1 MVMVVRHQGALL
13 WLLRLAMCMLPVAA
27 MDAQAVLTNQRTAWL
42 QASADSIRL
51 DSLSL
56 VPGTLRIYDHRGLL
70 LDSSWYAFE
79 EPWFRWRRIPPAD
92 SLEAQ
97 WRVLPFSFDDQGQL
111 PESKEALLLPAGIA
125 ISAYDNRAG
134 GLSLTS
140 QRGLDYKGA
149 FSRGLSFGNRQDLVL
164 NSAFNLQV
172 QGELGE
178 GIRLQAAIAD
188 DNLPIQVEGNTQQ
201 LREFDRIFI
210 QLSRNRSQ
218 LTAGDYELRQPE
230 GYFMQY
236 FKKLE
241 GATYQTAT
249 TDGRWQ
255 GRSSIAIARGRF
267 VRQNVV
273 AIEGNQG
280 PYKLSGAQG
289 ERFIVVLSGT
299 EKVFIDGVL
308 LERGRDRDYTIDYNQ
323 AEITFMPKRLITK
336 DSRIAVEYEYADQQ
350 YLRSMYALDTR
361 YIADRW
367 QVYVNIFS
375 QQDSKTATA
384 DIRLTPDQRATLRA
398 AGDQP
403 LGILA
408 SSVEPVGTQAA
419 QRATYALRDSV
430 LRCGGTDSLLQI
442 LVYTTDPEAGKY
454 VATFTFVGEGNGHY
468 VPASE
473 AASNERIFVWVTPG
487 AEDCRPG
494 GSHEPVVRLVAP
506 EQQRMVTAGAE
517 MQDKGGGRWRWE
529 LALSQN
535 DRNRFSQ
542 LDRVDDLGYAGRF
555 DYNRRYLLQRD
566 SSRWQ
571 LDTRAG
577 YEWVHRHFTTLNP
590 YRSPEFFRDWNL
602 ASVLGIGQP
611 LPAEEHIAQAEVRL
625 SYPQKG
631 GVSWRTA
638 TFQRLGQYAGWQ
650 QQGRAT
656 WQHAAWSLDAQA
668 SHLSS
673 REAVRRTE
681 FWRPS
686 LTVGRTWAALGN
698 WKTRLQW
705 EAEHSQRWS
714 GATDTLEMSS
724 FAFSRLVAEV
734 GSPERE
740 DRGLGFSFRQRR
752 DELPQGSRFV
762 QGPLATEAAVN
773 GQWQPSQQLRLG
785 GVFSWRQLKVENSMD
800 VGGLLAGETTLGRF
814 DLSFQAWKSAIRTN
828 TTYEIGTGQEPS
840 VAFVYVYV
848 GPGLGQYIWLDSLYN
863 ADGKIQVNEMEISPF
878 ADIADYARVVLLTN
892 DFIRTNNL
900 ILNQSLFLEPER
912 YWRQAEGW
920 KKQLA
925 KFSLQSTLTVNRKTQ
940 PSTAVQVW
948 NPLQWNLPDSALTA
962 IQLGFRNSLFFNRR
976 HPRFDIQFEH
986 TAQQRRFVQTTGFE
1000 SQQRTEYTLRVR
1012 YNATTALG
1020 LRLLGAVGQRQADV
1034 ELFDNKD
1041 YALGFVK
1048 GGPELTWQ
1056 PGKDLRVDL
1065 RYAQQKES
1073 SRLSTANEGMK
1084 RAEIVGELVY
1094 QRWLRANLSLIQVD
1108 LQADQRSPLA
1118 FVLLN
1123 GLRPGRNWLW
1133 NLTATR
1139 QLGELLQLT
1148 VGYEGRQTGDARMVH
1163 LGRMQVTA
1171 LF

>member
-1 MVMVVRHQGALL
+1 MVMVVRHQGTVS
-13 WLLRLAMCMLPVAA
+13 WLLRLVMWVLPMAA

-42 QASADSIRL
+42 YPSADSVRL

-56 VPGTLRIYDHRGLL
+56 VPGSLRIYDGAGSL
-70 LDSSWYAFE
+70 LDSSSYVFE
-79 EPWFRWRRIPPAD
+79 EPWLRWKPPLPAD
-92 SLEAQ
+92 SLRAY
-97 WRVLPFSFDDQGQL
+97 WRVLPFTLDNKGRL
-111 PESKEALLLPAGIA
+111 PESTEARLLPEGIA

-134 GLSLTS
+134 GLSLTG
-140 QRGLDYKGA
+140 QRGLDYQGA

-178 GIRLQAAIAD
+178 GIRLQAAISD
-188 DNLPIQVEGNTQQ
+188 DNLPVQVEGNTQQ

-218 LTAGDYELRQPE
+218 LTAGDYELRQPD

-249 TDGRWQ
+249 ADGRWQ

-273 AIEGNQG
+273 AAEGNQG
-280 PYKLSGAQG
+280 PYKLTGAQG

-299 EKVFIDGVL
+299 EKVFIDGIL
-308 LERGRDRDYTIDYNQ
+308 QERGRDRDYTIDYNQ
-323 AEITFMPKRLITK
+323 AEVTFMPKRLITK
-336 DSRIAVEYEYADQQ
+336 DSRITVEYEYADQQ
-350 YLRSMYALDTR
+350 YLRSMYAMDTR
-361 YIADRW
+361 YVAERW
-367 QVYVNIFS
+367 QVYVNVFS

-384 DIRLTPDQRATLRA
+384 DIRLTPDQRAALRA

-408 SSVEPVGTQAA
+408 SSIEPVGTQAA

-430 LRCGGTDSLLQI
+430 LRCVGRDSLLQV
-442 LVYTTDPEAGKY
+442 LVYTTDPEAATY

-468 VPASE
+468 VLASE
-473 AASNERIFVWVTPG
+473 TASNERIFIWVAPG
-487 AEDCRPG
+487 ADDCRPLG
-494 GSHEPVVRLVAP
+494 NYEPVIRLVAP
-506 EQQRMVTAGAE
+506 EQQRMITAGAA
-517 MQDKGGGRWRWE
+517 MQDKGGGNWRWE

-542 LDRVDDLGYAGRF
+542 LDSRDDLGYAGRF
-555 DYNRRYLLQRD
+555 DYARRYLLQQD

-571 LDTRAG
+571 LHTRAG

-590 YRSPEFFRDWNL
+590 YRSPEFLRDWNL
-602 ASVLGIGQP
+602 ASVLGIGQTQ
-611 LPAEEHIAQAEVRL
+611 PAEEHMAQAELRL
-625 SYPQKG
+625 SHPQRG
-631 GVSWRTA
+631 VVSWRSA
-638 TFQRLGQYAGWQ
+638 TFQRLGQYAGWR
-650 QQGRAT
+650 QQGEAA
-656 WQHAAWSLDAQA
+656 WQHAGWALNAQA
-668 SHLSS
+668 SHLQS
-673 REAVRRTE
+673 REPMRRTQ
-681 FWRPS
+681 FWRPT
-686 LTVGRTWAALGN
+686 LTIGKTWTALGN
-698 WKTRLQW
+698 WKTQLLW
-705 EAEHSQRWS
+705 ESEHSRRWP
-714 GATDTLEMSS
+714 GGTDTLEMSS
-724 FAFSRLVAEV
+724 FAFNRFVAEAN
-734 GSPERE
+734 SPERE
-740 DRGLGFSFRQRR
+740 NRGLGFSLRQRR
-752 DELPQGSRFV
+752 DEIPLGTRFV

-785 GVFSWRQLKVENSMD
+785 GVFSWRQLQIGDSMD
-800 VGGLLAGETTLGRF
+800 AGGLRSGKTTLGRF
-814 DLSFQAWKSAIRTN
+814 DLSFQAWKSALRTN
-828 TTYEIGTGQEPS
+828 TTYEIGTGQEPR
-840 VAFVYVYV
+840 VTFVYVYV

-863 ADGKIQVNEMEISPF
+863 ADGKIQINEMEVSPF
-878 ADIADYARVVLLTN
+878 PDIADYTRVVLLT
-892 DFIRTNNL
+892 DEFIRTNNL

-940 PSTAVQVW
+940 PSAAVQVW
-948 NPLQWNLPDSALTA
+948 NPLQWDLPDSSLTA

-976 HPRFDIQFEH
+976 HPRFDVQLEH
-986 TAQQRRFVQTTGFE
+986 TEQRRRFVQMAGFE
-1000 SQQRTEYTLRVR
+1000 SQQRAEYTLRIR
-1012 YNATTALG
+1012 YNATTELG
-1020 LRLLGAVGQRQADV
+1020 LRLLGAAGQRQADL

-1041 YALGFVK
+1041 YKLGFVK
-1048 GGPELTWQ
+1048 AGPELTWQ
-1056 PGKDLRVDL
+1056 PGKDLRLDM
-1065 RYAQQKES
+1065 RYIRQQET

-1084 RAEIVGELVY
+1084 RTEIVGELVY
-1094 QRWLRANLSLIQVD
+1094 QRWLRANLSLIEVD
-1108 LQADQRSPLA
+1108 LQADIRSPLA

-1139 QLGELLQLT
+1139 QLGSLLQLT
-1148 VGYEGRQTGDARMVH
+1148 LGYEGRQTGDARMVH

>member
-1 MVMVVRHQGALL
+1 M
-13 WLLRLAMCMLPVAA
+13 AA
-27 MDAQAVLTNQRTAWL
+27 VDAQAVLTNQRVAWL
-42 QASADSIRL
+42 QATTDSLRL

-56 VPGTLRIYDHRGLL
+56 VPGSLRIYDPAGQVV
-70 LDSSWYAFE
+70 DSSYYVFE
-79 EPWFRWRRIPPAD
+79 EPWLRWRLPPPAD
-92 SLEAQ
+92 SLQAY
-97 WRVLPFSFDDQGQL
+97 WRVLPFSFGEEGQL
-111 PESKEALLLPAGIA
+111 PESMKAQLLPEGIA
-125 ISAYDNRAG
+125 ISAYDNQAG
-134 GLSLTS
+134 GLRLAS

-178 GIRLQAAIAD
+178 GIRLQAAISD

-249 TDGRWQ
+249 GDGRWQ

-267 VRQNVV
+267 VRQNVL

-280 PYKLSGAQG
+280 PYKLTGGQG

-299 EKVFIDGVL
+299 EKVFIDGLL

-323 AEITFMPKRLITK
+323 AEITFMPRRLITK
-336 DSRIAVEYEYADQQ
+336 DSRITVEYEYADQQ
-350 YLRSMYALDTR
+350 YLRSMYAVDTR
-361 YIADRW
+361 YVGERW
-367 QVYVNIFS
+367 QGYINVYS

-384 DIRLTPDQRATLRA
+384 DIRLTPEQRATLRA

-430 LRCGGTDSLLQI
+430 LRCGGTDSLLRV
-442 LVYTTDPEAGKY
+442 LVYTTDPATGTY

-468 VPASE
+468 IPAAE
-473 AASNERIFVWVTPG
+473 TASNERIFIWVAPG
-487 AEDCRPG
+487 ADDCRPM
-494 GSHEPVVRLVAP
+494 GSYEPVVRLLAP
-506 EQQRMVTAGAE
+506 EQQRMITAGAE
-517 MQDKGGGRWRWE
+517 LRDRGGGNWRWE
-529 LALSQN
+529 LALSQH
-535 DRNRFSQ
+535 DRNRFSR
-542 LDRVDDLGYAGRF
+542 LDREDDLGYAGRF
-555 DYNRRYLLQRD
+555 DYTRRYLLQRD

-571 LDTRAG
+571 LHTRAG
-577 YEWVHRHFTTLNP
+577 YEWVHKDFTTLNP
-590 YRSPEFFRDWNL
+590 YRSPEFLRDWNL
-602 ASVLGIGQP
+602 ASVLGIGQTQ
-611 LPAEEHIAQAEVRL
+611 PAGEHIAQAEVRL
-625 SYPQKG
+625 SFPQKG
-631 GVSWRTA
+631 GISWRSA
-638 TFQRLGQYAGWQ
+638 TFQRVGQYTGWQ
-650 QQGRAT
+650 QQGRAA

-668 SHLSS
+668 SHLRS
-673 REAVRRTE
+673 REALRRTE

-698 WKTRLQW
+698 WKTQLQW
-705 EAEHSQRWS
+705 ETEHSQRWS
-714 GATDTLEMSS
+714 GRTDTLEMSS

-734 GSPERE
+734 ASPERE
-740 DRGLGFSFRQRR
+740 NRALGFSFRQRR
-752 DELPQGSRFV
+752 DELPLGTRFV
-762 QGPLATEAAVN
+762 QGPLATEAAMN
-773 GQWQPSQQLRLG
+773 GQWQPTPQLRLG
-785 GVFSWRQLKVENSMD
+785 GVFSWRQLQVENAAGT
-800 VGGLLAGETTLGRF
+800 GGLTTGETTLGRF
-814 DLSFQAWKSAIRTN
+814 DLSYQAWKSAFRTN
-828 TTYEIGTGQEPS
+828 TTYEMGTGQEPRA
-840 VAFVYVYV
+840 AFVYVYV

-892 DFIRTNNL
+892 EFIRTNNL
-900 ILNQSLFLEPER
+900 VLNQSLFLEPER

-940 PSTAVQVW
+940 PSAAVQVW

-976 HPRFDIQFEH
+976 HPRFDIQLEH
-986 TAQQRRFVQTTGFE
+986 TEQRRRFVQATGFE
-1000 SQQRTEYTLRVR
+1000 SQQRAEYTLRLR
-1012 YNATTALG
+1012 YNPTTALG
-1020 LRLLGAVGQRQADV
+1020 LRLLGAVGQRQADI

-1041 YALGFVK
+1041 YNLGFVK
-1048 GGPELTWQ
+1048 AGPELTWQ
-1056 PGKDLRVDL
+1056 PGKDLRLDM
-1065 RYAQQKES
+1065 RYTRQQES
-1073 SRLSTANEGMK
+1073 SRLSVAKEGMQ

-1094 QRWLRANLSLIQVD
+1094 QRWLRANLSLIEVD
-1108 LQADQRSPLA
+1108 LQADIRSPLA

-1139 QLGELLQLT
+1139 QLGSLLQLT

>member
-1 MVMVVRHQGALL
+1 MVVRHQGVVIWLL
-13 WLLRLAMCMLPVAA
+13 WLAMWMLSATVLG
-27 MDAQAVLTNQRTAWL
+27 AQAILTNHRTAWL
-42 QASADSIRL
+42 HTSADSIRL

-56 VPGTLRIYDHRGLL
+56 VPGSLRIYDPAGQL
-70 LDSSWYAFE
+70 LDSSYYAFE
-79 EPWFRWRRIPPAD
+79 DPWLRWRLAPPAD
-92 SLEAQ
+92 SMRVQ
-97 WRVLPFSFDDQGQL
+97 WRVLPFAFDNIGRLAESRAARLL
-111 PESKEALLLPAGIA
+111 PEGIA

-134 GLSLTS
+134 GPSLTS

-178 GIRLQAAIAD
+178 GILLQAAITD
-188 DNLPIQVEGNTQQ
+188 DNLPIQVAGNTQQ

-241 GATYQTAT
+241 GATYKTAT
-249 TDGRWQ
+249 ATGSWQ
-255 GRSSIAIARGRF
+255 GRSSVAIARGRF

-280 PYKLSGAQG
+280 PYKLTGAQG

-299 EKVFIDGVL
+299 EKIFIDGVL

-336 DSRIAVEYEYADQQ
+336 DSRITVEYEYADQQ
-350 YLRSMYALDTR
+350 YLRSLYALDTR
-361 YIADRW
+361 YITDRW
-367 QVYVNIFS
+367 QVYVNVFS

-384 DIRLTPDQRATLRA
+384 DIRLTPEQRATLRA

-408 SSVEPVGTQAA
+408 SSVEAVGTQAA
-419 QRATYALRDSV
+419 QRATYVLRDSL
-430 LRCGGTDSLLQI
+430 LRCGGIDSLLRI
-442 LVYTTDPEAGKY
+442 LIYTTDPSEDTY
-454 VATFTFVGEGNGHY
+454 VATFTFVGAGNGHY
-468 VPASE
+468 VPAAE
-473 AASNERIFVWVTPG
+473 AASNERIFVWVAPE
-487 AEDCRPG
+487 ADDCRPA
-494 GSHEPVVRLVAP
+494 GSYAPVVRLVAP
-506 EQQRMVTAGAE
+506 EQQRMITAGAE
-517 MQDKGGGRWRWE
+517 MQDKGGGKWRWE

-542 LDRVDDLGYAGRF
+542 LDRGDDLGYAGRF
-555 DYNRRYLLQRD
+555 DYNRRYLLQQD

-571 LDTRAG
+571 LHTRAG

-590 YRSPEFFRDWNL
+590 YRSPEFLRDWNL
-602 ASVLGIGQP
+602 ASVLGIGQTQS
-611 LPAEEHIAQAEVRL
+611 ADEHIAQTEVQL

-631 GVSWRTA
+631 GISWRSA

-656 WQHAAWSLDAQA
+656 WQHAAWSLNAQA
-668 SHLSS
+668 SHLRS
-673 REAVRRTE
+673 RETLRRTE
-681 FWRPS
+681 FWRPN

-698 WKTRLQW
+698 WKTQLQW

-714 GATDTLEMSS
+714 GTSDTLEMSS

-752 DELPQGSRFV
+752 DELPQGTRFA
-762 QGPLATEAAVN
+762 QGPLATEAVVN
-773 GQWQPSQQLRLG
+773 GKWQPSQQLRLG
-785 GVFSWRQLKVENSMD
+785 GVFSWRQLNVGNSME
-800 VGGLLAGETTLGRF
+800 VGDLSTGETTLGRF
-814 DLSFQAWKSAIRTN
+814 DLSFQAWKTAFRTN

-840 VAFVYVYV
+840 VSFVYVYV

-863 ADGKIQVNEMEISPF
+863 GDGKIQVNEMEVSPF
-878 ADIADYARVVLLTN
+878 ADIADYARVLLLTD

-900 ILNQSLFLEPER
+900 VLNQSLFLEPER
-912 YWRQAEGW
+912 YWRQADGW
-920 KKQLA
+920 KKQLS

-976 HPRFDIQFEH
+976 HPRFDIQLEH
-986 TAQQRRFVQTTGFE
+986 TEQRRRFVQTTGFE
-1000 SQQRTEYTLRVR
+1000 SQQRAEYTLRMR
-1012 YNATTALG
+1012 YNATTELG
-1020 LRLLGAVGQRQADV
+1020 LRLLGVVGQRQADV

-1041 YALGFVK
+1041 YQLTFVK

-1056 PGKDLRVDL
+1056 PGKDLRLDL

-1073 SRLSTANEGMK
+1073 SRLSTAFEGMK
-1084 RAEIVGELVY
+1084 RTEIVGELVY

-1108 LQADQRSPLA
+1108 LQADLRSPLA

-1139 QLGELLQLT
+1139 QLGSLLQLT
-1148 VGYEGRQTGDARMVH
+1148 VGYEGRQTGDASMVH